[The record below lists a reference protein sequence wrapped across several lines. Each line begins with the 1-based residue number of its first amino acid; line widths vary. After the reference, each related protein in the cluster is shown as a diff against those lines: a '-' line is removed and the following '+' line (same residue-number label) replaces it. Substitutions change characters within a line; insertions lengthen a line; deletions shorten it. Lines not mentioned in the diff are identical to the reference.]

1 MKNGEF
7 MKWLGTLPG
16 GTVVAREACSAAHS
30 WGRTM
35 RALGLEPRL
44 IAAEFVKPYRKNQ
57 RVKKDARD
65 AEAVLTA
72 LHAPG
77 MRFVTIK
84 TEEQQQRLAWH
95 RLREGWKA
103 ERTALFNRIRGLLTE
118 FGIVVELGAP
128 KIRRKLA
135 ELESDDA
142 YPQSIRLMA
151 QGVREHVVVLDQRL
165 AECERQIARQS
176 KNDPAVA
183 RLRSRPGIGPIPAD
197 AIVATVG
204 DARQY
209 KNGRQFAA
217 SLGIT
222 PRQHGSGGKT
232 HLGAITRR
240 GDSYL
245 RCLLVQGARCVL
257 QAALRLYK
265 NKPNTLNRLQ
275 QWMVKLHER
284 VGYHK
289 AAVAIANKHARQ
301 VWAMLTRG
309 EAYNAAAYNDW
320 EAAHATVC
328 PGDIQKAGDDDLST
342 AALAAASV

>member
-1 MKNGEF
+1 MQ
-7 MKWLGTLPG
+7 
-16 GTVVAREACSAAHS
+16 V
-30 WGRTM
+30 
-35 RALGLEPRL
+35 LGLEPRL
-44 IAAEFVKPYRKNQ
+44 IAAEFVRPYRKNQ
-57 RVKKDARD
+57 RVKNDTRD

-95 RLREGWKA
+95 RLREGWKV
-103 ERTALFNRIRGLLTE
+103 ERTALLNRIRGLLTE
-118 FGIVVELGAP
+118 FGIVVELGAA
-128 KIRRKLA
+128 KIRCKLA
-135 ELESDDA
+135 ELESDAA
-142 YPQSIRLMA
+142 YPQSIQLMA
-151 QGVREHVVVLDQRL
+151 QSVRQQVGVLDQRL

-176 KNDPAVA
+176 KSDPAVA
-183 RLRSRPGIGPIPAD
+183 RLRSRPGIGPLTAD

-204 DARQY
+204 DARQF

-240 GDSYL
+240 GDAYL
-245 RCLLVQGARCVL
+245 RSLLVQGARSVL
-257 QAALRLYK
+257 VAALRLYK

-275 QWMVKLHER
+275 LWMVKLNDR
-284 VGYHK
+284 VGFHK

-301 VWAMLTRG
+301 VWAMISRG
-309 EAYNAAAYNDW
+309 EAYNADAYKDW
-320 EAAHATVC
+320 ETAHANVR
-328 PGDIQKAGDDDLST
+328 PGDSQEASDYDLST